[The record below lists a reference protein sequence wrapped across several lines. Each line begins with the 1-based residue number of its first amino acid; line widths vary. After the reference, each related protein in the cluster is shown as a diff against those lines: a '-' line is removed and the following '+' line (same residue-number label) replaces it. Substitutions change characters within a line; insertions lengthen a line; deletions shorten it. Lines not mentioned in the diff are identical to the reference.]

1 MSENT
6 FTTTAFKLAWHH
18 PADSTF
24 TAEIALMYKHDNLAT
39 WNELSQEDRDYFDD
53 EVFYYVYNEEELT
66 ELFDPNNH
74 QDFYL
79 IKEIN

>member
-1 MSENT
+1 MSAPE
-6 FTTTAFKLAWHH
+6 FTTTTFEIAWHH
-18 PADSTF
+18 PKDSTF
-24 TAEIALMYKHDNLAT
+24 TAEIALMYKHDNLDI

-66 ELFDPNNH
+66 KLYDQNND

-79 IKEIN
+79 IKEIG